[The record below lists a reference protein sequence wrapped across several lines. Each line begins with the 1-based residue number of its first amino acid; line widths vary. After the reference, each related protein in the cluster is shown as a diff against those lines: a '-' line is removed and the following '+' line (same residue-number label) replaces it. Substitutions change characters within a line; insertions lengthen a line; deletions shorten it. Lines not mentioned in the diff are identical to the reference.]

1 MMRADNQPDRK
12 PPQETFMPQFLVAI
26 HLPDDYDP
34 SSESEATVRD
44 IAALNREMVAAGV
57 RTFVGG
63 LAPAGNA
70 KSLRT
75 QPDGRVL
82 VTDGPYIES
91 KEHVGG
97 FWILDT
103 ADLDEA
109 LAWGAKAAKA
119 CRVPVEVRAVFQKPP
134 TATS

>member
-1 MMRADNQPDRK
+1 
-12 PPQETFMPQFLVAI
+12 MPQFLVAI

-34 SSESEATVRD
+34 ALESDATVRD
-44 IAALNREMVAAGV
+44 IGALNKEMVAAGV

-63 LAPAGNA
+63 LAPAGKA

-82 VTDGPYIES
+82 ITDGPYIES
-91 KEHVGG
+91 KEHIGG
-97 FWILDT
+97 FWILET

-109 LAWGAKAAKA
+109 LAWGEKAAKA
-119 CRVPVEVRAVFQKPP
+119 CRAPVEVRAVFQKPASA
-134 TATS
+134 TA